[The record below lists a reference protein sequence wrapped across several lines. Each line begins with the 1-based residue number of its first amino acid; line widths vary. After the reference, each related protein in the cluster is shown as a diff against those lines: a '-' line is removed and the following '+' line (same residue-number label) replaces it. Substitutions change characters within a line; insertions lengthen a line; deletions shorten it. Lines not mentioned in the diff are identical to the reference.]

1 MFERIQPFLRGINRG
16 QVVAGVAGFLSG
28 VGLTLYLEHRSEIVV
43 FVDDDGDIIP
53 LDAESP
59 IDTEE
64 EPVVVTSHNPVISP
78 VENDPRMIMV
88 DLQAL
93 ARREELISEHGF
105 EKGMEL
111 YEAEY
116 SQGTII
122 PQEEPEEESVVN
134 IFASEDTE
142 WNQEAEEASRQ
153 NATEPYVISKDE
165 FYSDELGY
173 TQTTLTYY
181 QGDDILVDQEDIPV
195 YNYTATIGELK
206 FGHGSQDANVFF
218 VRNDKNKAEYEIIRD
233 RGHYSVEVLGL
244 EAEAQTERAQLKHSL
259 RKFRQDD

>member
-1 MFERIQPFLRGINRG
+1 MFERIQPFLRGVNNG

-28 VGLTLYLEHRSEIVV
+28 VGLTLYLERRGEVVV
-43 FVDDDGDIIP
+43 FVDDDEDIIS
-53 LDAESP
+53 LDEDTTAEEDP
-59 IDTEE
+59 I
-64 EPVVVTSHNPVISP
+64 VVTSANPVISP
-78 VENDPRMIMV
+78 VEGDPRMIMV

-93 ARREELISEHGF
+93 ARREELIAEHGF
-105 EKGMEL
+105 VEGMKL

-122 PQEEPEEESVVN
+122 PQETPEEENVVN
-134 IFASEDTE
+134 VFASEDTE
-142 WNQEAEEASRQ
+142 WDQEAEEASRQ
-153 NATEPYVISKDE
+153 NSTEPYVISKDE